1 MKLKII
7 LDPTKEEEI
16 LIHAKEITPKIEKI
30 KSIIEEDFYIT
41 GYKKDIV
48 KKINFEDIIAIFT
61 RDSKIYVS
69 TNEDEFIIKSRL
81 YQIEEYLDDSFL
93 KINQGCIV
101 NVYAIKEFTSSFNA
115 SLKVV
120 MNNGFSDYISRREL
134 KNVKR
139 RLSLWTTKLWK
150 RFYYVV
156 LYLVD

>member
-69 TNEDEFIIKSRL
+69 TNEDDFIIKSRL

-134 KNVKR
+134 KM
-139 RLSLWTTKLWK
+139 
-150 RFYYVV
+150 
-156 LYLVD
+156 

>member
-30 KSIIEEDFYIT
+30 KSIIEEDLCIT
-41 GYKKDIV
+41 GYKNDV
-48 KKINFEDIIAIFT
+48 VRKINLEDIISIFT
-61 RDSKIYVS
+61 RDNKIYVS

-101 NVYAIKEFTSSFNA
+101 NIYAIKEFTSSLNA
-115 SLKVV
+115 SLKIV

-150 RFYYVV
+150 HFYYVV